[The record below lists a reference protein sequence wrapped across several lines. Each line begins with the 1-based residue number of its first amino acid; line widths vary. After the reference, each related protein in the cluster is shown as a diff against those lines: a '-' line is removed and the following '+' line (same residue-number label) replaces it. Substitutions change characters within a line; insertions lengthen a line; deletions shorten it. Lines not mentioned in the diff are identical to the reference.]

1 MSETSTAL
9 KPEWYT
15 SKLMTTNVS
24 EPYFPFSQSV
34 KNDNPSPCFVL
45 LSRFTKGKNNKEC
58 CPFYSC
64 QSPSMRQ

>member
-1 MSETSTAL
+1 MPEASRAL

-24 EPYFPFSQSV
+24 ETYFPFSQSV

-45 LSRFTKGKNNKEC
+45 LSRFTNGKTNKE
-58 CPFYSC
+58 Y
-64 QSPSMRQ
+64 